1 MGDVGAGDGQGECR
15 VGAACGKRAVVPRT
29 PALDPHGCRCPQSTG
44 RTSLGHKAE
53 KPGHVSAVTPLTSAC
68 WGGTWSV
75 CLSSTTAAADGRKMW
90 GRGSELGRAGL
101 GSLADFGTQRIADAA

>member
-1 MGDVGAGDGQGECR
+1 MSAGWELAER
-15 VGAACGKRAVVPRT
+15 SVVPRI

-53 KPGHVSAVTPLTSAC
+53 KPGHVSAVTPLSSAC

-90 GRGSELGRAGL
+90 GRGSELGSGGM
-101 GSLADFGTQRIADAA
+101 GSPADFGMQRIADAA

>member
-1 MGDVGAGDGQGECR
+1 MWKGLWSNAPPRWTLTGV
-15 VGAACGKRAVVPRT
+15 AV
-29 PALDPHGCRCPQSTG
+29 CPQSTG

-90 GRGSELGRAGL
+90 GRGSELGGEGV
-101 GSLADFGTQRIADAA
+101 GSLADFGRKRVADAA

>member
-1 MGDVGAGDGQGECR
+1 MSAGWEPLAER
-15 VGAACGKRAVVPRT
+15 SVVPRT
-29 PALDPHGCRCPQSTG
+29 PTLDLHGCRCPQSTG

-90 GRGSELGRAGL
+90 GRGSELGSEGGV
-101 GSLADFGTQRIADAA
+101 GSLADFGSQRVADAA